1 MDAWKRRTGEMVT
14 FPRSMRL
21 DPHTGQARIGRP
33 ASLPRWPSWF
43 LLGWWIL
50 ALGIVDLPGGAGT
63 AGAAVEEGSLTR
75 TILVLTFGTAGALRF
90 PDAIKKLDQAG
101 WRLLTLLAAYL
112 GWASL
117 SFVWSDAPQL
127 TIRRLVLTAMLILG
141 ALGLGAGYYGQ
152 SEVGRARLARD
163 VLVAGIVAG
172 VSVWMPTLL
181 AGGADILAGDWALV
195 SVAVGTAI
203 GYPMLLAGLVS
214 IYARHSSAIPA
225 PFASRRTQGGVL
237 VGALLTIISL
247 RKRALL
253 AISLLATSA
262 LSFLFRRRRARR
274 DMLVRLGLGLAVA
287 SIVIALLGIDVL
299 GTATPIVLRGEQT
312 VDLETLTGRVPLW
325 EELLTPASENLWTGV
340 GFGAFWTPERMADI
354 ESAVGW
360 PAVSAHNGFIDEILA
375 TGLPGLVL
383 LFGALVTAM
392 RALARRARQG
402 NAFALLAAV
411 WLGCYLL
418 LNVMSAL
425 TQDLFQFPFYSAL
438 VLAFA
443 AFTTGSI
450 AEDSSSAVS
459 T

>member
-1 MDAWKRRTGEMVT
+1 MT
-14 FPRSMRL
+14 FSRATYP
-21 DPHTGQARIGRP
+21 GQHGQQLRE
-33 ASLPRWPSWF
+33 SSVLPGWPSWF

-50 ALGIVDLPGGAGT
+50 GLGVVELPGAGV
-63 AGAAVEEGSLTR
+63 GGVEEGSLTR
-75 TILVLTFGTAGALRF
+75 TILVLTFGAAGALRL
-90 PDAIKKLDQAG
+90 PNAIQKLDQTG
-101 WRLLTLLAAYL
+101 WRLFTLLVAYM

-117 SFVWSDAPQL
+117 SFVWSDSPQL
-127 TIRRLVLTAMLILG
+127 TLRRLVLTALLIVG
-141 ALGLGAGYYGQ
+141 ALGLGAGYYGL

-163 VLVAGIVAG
+163 LMIAGIVAG
-172 VSVWMPTLL
+172 ASVWMPTLL
-181 AGGADILAGDWALV
+181 GGGADILAGDWALV
-195 SVAVGTAI
+195 SVAVGSTI

-214 IYARHSSAIPA
+214 IYGRHTSAIPD
-225 PFASRRTQGGVL
+225 PFSSRRTQGGVL
-237 VGALLTIISL
+237 VGALLTIFSL

-253 AISLLATSA
+253 AITLLATSA
-262 LSFLFRRRRARR
+262 LSLLFRRRRARR
-274 DMLVRLGLGLAVA
+274 DMLLRLALGLAVV
-287 SIVIALLGIDVL
+287 SMVIALLGVDVL

-383 LFGALVTAM
+383 LFGALVTAL

-450 AEDSSSAVS
+450 GEDSSSAVN